1 MAAQII
7 DGRKISVQVTEEL
20 KAQVETLKN
29 DHDLQPGLAVV
40 IVGDDPASHV
50 YVNAKEKKA
59 NELGIL
65 SRKIVLP
72 AETTQNEVL
81 KLIDELN
88 NDDAI
93 HGILVQSPPPAHID
107 EEEIILKISPAKDV
121 DCFHPYNV
129 GRMLIGDDENGFKP
143 CTPHGCM
150 VLMEKS
156 GIDPS
161 GKHAV
166 IIGRSNIVGKPMA
179 ALLVQKSKGANAT
192 VTICHSRTK
201 NMQELVKQADIVVAA
216 IGKPNFVTADMVK
229 EGAVVIDVGIN
240 RVEDATKKSGFRLVG
255 DVDFASVEP
264 KASWI
269 TPVPG
274 GVGPMTI
281 GMLMKNTIIACC
293 NINKIQLG

>member
-1 MAAQII
+1 MPAQII
-7 DGRKISVQVTEEL
+7 DGRKISAEVIEEL
-20 KAQVETLKN
+20 KQQVQSLK
-29 DHDLQPGLAVV
+29 DSHGVQPGIAVV
-40 IVGDDPASHV
+40 IIGDDPASHV

-59 NELGIL
+59 EELGIY
-65 SRKIVLP
+65 SEKIVLP
-72 AETTQNEVL
+72 AETTQDEVL
-81 KLIDELN
+81 KLIDDLN
-88 NDDAI
+88 NNDKI
-93 HGILVQSPPPAHID
+93 HGILVQSPPPSHID
-107 EEEIILKISPAKDV
+107 EEEIILRINPAKDV

-129 GRMLIGDDENGFKP
+129 GRMLIGDEDGFKP

-179 ALLVQKSKGANAT
+179 SLLVQKAAGANAT
-192 VTICHSRTK
+192 VTICHSRSQ
-201 NMQELVKQADIVVAA
+201 NLNELVAQADIVVAA
-216 IGKPNFVTADMVK
+216 IGRPNFVTADMVK
-229 EGAVVIDVGIN
+229 EGAVVLDVGIN
-240 RVEDATKKSGFRLVG
+240 RVPDSSKKSGFRLVG
-255 DVDFASVEP
+255 DVDFDAVSP

-281 GMLMKNTIIACC
+281 GMLMKNTIVACC
-293 NINKIQLG
+293 NINNIKLG

>member
-1 MAAQII
+1 MSAQLI
-7 DGRKISVQVTEEL
+7 DGRKISAEVIEEL
-20 KAQVETLKN
+20 KQQVQSLKET
-29 DHDLQPGLAVV
+29 HGVQPGIAVV
-40 IVGDDPASHV
+40 IIGDDPASHV

-59 NELGIL
+59 SELGIY
-65 SRKIVLP
+65 SEKIVLP
-72 AETTQNEVL
+72 AETAQEDVL
-81 KLIDELN
+81 KLIDDLN
-88 NDDAI
+88 GNDKI
-93 HGILVQSPPPAHID
+93 HGILVQSPPPAHIN
-107 EEEIILKISPAKDV
+107 EEEIILRINPAKDV

-129 GRMLIGDDENGFKP
+129 GRMLIGDEDGFKP

-179 ALLVQKSKGANAT
+179 SLLVQKAKGANAT
-192 VTICHSRTK
+192 VTICHSRSQ
-201 NMQELVKQADIVVAA
+201 NLNELVSQADIVVAA
-216 IGKPNFVTADMVK
+216 IGRPNFVTADMVK
-229 EGAVVIDVGIN
+229 EGAVVLDVGIN
-240 RVEDATKKSGFRLVG
+240 RVPDSSKKSGFRLVG
-255 DVDFASVEP
+255 DVDFDAVSP

-281 GMLMKNTIIACC
+281 GMLMKNTIVACC
-293 NINKIQLG
+293 NINNIKLG

>member
-7 DGRKISVQVTEEL
+7 DGRKISVEVTEEL
-20 KAQVETLKN
+20 KKKVEVLKN

-40 IVGDDPASHV
+40 IIGDDPASHV

-65 SRKIVLP
+65 SRKIQLP
-72 AETTQNEVL
+72 AETTQDEVL
-81 KLIDELN
+81 KLIEELN
-88 NDDAI
+88 NDSTI

-107 EEEIILKISPAKDV
+107 EEEIILSISVEKDV

-129 GRMLIGDDENGFKP
+129 GRMLIGDENGFKP

-156 GIDPS
+156 GIDPT

-179 ALLVQKSKGANAT
+179 ALLVQKAKGANAT
-192 VTICHSRTK
+192 VTICHSRTQ
-201 NMQELVKQADIVVAA
+201 NMTELVKQADIVVAA
-216 IGKPNFVTADMVK
+216 IGKPNFVTGDMVK
-229 EGAVVIDVGIN
+229 EGAVVLDVGIN
-240 RVEDATKKSGFRLVG
+240 RVEDASKKSGFRLVG
-255 DVDFASVEP
+255 DVDFSSVEP

-281 GMLMKNTIIACC
+281 GMLMKNTIVACC
-293 NINKIQLG
+293 NINKINVG

>member
-1 MAAQII
+1 MPAQII
-7 DGRKISVQVTEEL
+7 DGRKISAEVIEEL
-20 KAQVETLKN
+20 KQQVQSLKDSN
-29 DHDLQPGLAVV
+29 GVQPGIAVV
-40 IVGDDPASHV
+40 IIGDDPASHV

-59 NELGIL
+59 AELGIY
-65 SRKIVLP
+65 SEKIVLP
-72 AETTQNEVL
+72 ADTSQEDVL
-81 KLIDELN
+81 SLIDSLN
-88 NDDAI
+88 ENDKI

-107 EEEIILKISPAKDV
+107 EEEIILRIDPAKDV

-129 GRMLIGDDENGFKP
+129 GRMLIGDEDGFKP

-179 ALLVQKSKGANAT
+179 SLLVQKAKGANAT
-192 VTICHSRTK
+192 VTICHSRSQ
-201 NMQELVKQADIVVAA
+201 NLNELVAQADIVVAA
-216 IGKPNFVTADMVK
+216 IGRPNFVTAEMVK
-229 EGAVVIDVGIN
+229 EGAVVLDVGIN
-240 RVEDATKKSGFRLVG
+240 RVPDSSKKSGFRLVG
-255 DVDFASVEP
+255 DVDFDAVSP

-281 GMLMKNTIIACC
+281 GMLMKNTIVACC
-293 NINKIQLG
+293 NINNIKLG

>member
-7 DGRKISVQVTEEL
+7 DGRKISVEVTEEL
-20 KAQVETLKN
+20 KKKVEVLKN
-29 DHDLQPGLAVV
+29 DHGLQPGLAVV
-40 IVGDDPASHV
+40 IIGDDPASHV

-65 SRKIVLP
+65 SRKIQLP
-72 AETTQNEVL
+72 AETTQDEVL
-81 KLIDELN
+81 KLINELN
-88 NDDAI
+88 NDSAI

-107 EEEIILKISPAKDV
+107 EEEIILSISVEKDV

-129 GRMLIGDDENGFKP
+129 GRMLIGDENGFKP

-156 GIDPS
+156 GIDPT

-179 ALLVQKSKGANAT
+179 ALLVQKAKGANAT
-192 VTICHSRTK
+192 VTICHSRTQ
-201 NMQELVKQADIVVAA
+201 NMTELVKHADIVVAA
-216 IGKPNFVTADMVK
+216 IGKPNFVTGDMVK
-229 EGAVVIDVGIN
+229 EGAVVLDVGIN
-240 RVEDATKKSGFRLVG
+240 RVEDASKKSGFRLVG
-255 DVDFASVEP
+255 DVDFGSVEP

-281 GMLMKNTIIACC
+281 GMLMKNTIVACC
-293 NINKIQLG
+293 NINKINVG

>member
-1 MAAQII
+1 MSAQLI
-7 DGRKISVQVTEEL
+7 DGKKISQDVTAELAVEVAEL
-20 KAQVETLKN
+20 KEQHN
-29 DHDLQPGLAVV
+29 LQPGLAVV

-59 NELGIL
+59 KILGIL
-65 SRKIVLP
+65 SEKIILP
-72 AETTQNEVL
+72 FESTQEEVL
-81 KLIDELN
+81 AVIERLN
-88 NDDAI
+88 NDDKI

-107 EEEIILKISPAKDV
+107 EEEIILAINPKKDV

-129 GRMLIGDDENGFKP
+129 GQMLIGDDKGFVP

-150 VLMEKS
+150 ILMERC

-179 ALLVQKSKGANAT
+179 ALLVQKAQGANAT
-192 VTICHSRTK
+192 VTIVHSRTPNIK
-201 NMQELVKQADIVVAA
+201 DFTLQADIVVAA

-229 EGAVVIDVGIN
+229 EGAVVVDVGIN
-240 RVEDATKKSGFRLVG
+240 RVEDASKKSGFALVG
-255 DVDFASVEP
+255 DVKFDEVAE

-281 GMLMKNTIIACC
+281 AMLMKNTVRACKAS
-293 NINKIQLG
+293 NGL

>member
-7 DGRKISVQVTEEL
+7 DGRRISVEVTEEL
-20 KAQVETLKN
+20 KTKVEILKKE
-29 DHDLQPGLAVV
+29 HGVQPGLAVV

-59 NELGIL
+59 KELGIL
-65 SRKIVLP
+65 SKKIVLP
-72 AETTQNEVL
+72 VETSQEDVL

-88 NDDAI
+88 NDESI
-93 HGILVQSPPPAHID
+93 HGILVQSPPPPHID
-107 EEEIILKISPAKDV
+107 EEEIILNISPDKDV

-129 GRMLIGDDENGFKP
+129 GRMLIGDENGFKP

-179 ALLVQKSKGANAT
+179 ALLIQKAKGANAT

-201 NMQELVKQADIVVAA
+201 NMVELVRQADIVVAA
-216 IGKPNFVTADMVK
+216 IGKPNFVTEDMVK
-229 EGAVVIDVGIN
+229 DGAVVIDVGIN
-240 RVEDATKKSGFRLVG
+240 RVEDTSKKSGFRLVG

-293 NINKIQLG
+293 NINKIPVG